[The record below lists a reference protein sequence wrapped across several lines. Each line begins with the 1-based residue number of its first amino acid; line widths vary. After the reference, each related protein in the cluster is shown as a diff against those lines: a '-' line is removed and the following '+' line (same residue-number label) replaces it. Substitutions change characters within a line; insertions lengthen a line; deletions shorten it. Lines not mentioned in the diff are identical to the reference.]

1 MRAGVTSRAL
11 LLALAIAAFW
21 PVWTWY
27 AARVAASP
35 EEVWGLISLATALV
49 FLLGD
54 RDTTSA
60 SPARLAV
67 PAALAAFYA
76 ASYSS
81 LPALGRACIAVAA
94 VASTAYALFGGA
106 RPPVAAWGLLPLS
119 LPVVATLQF
128 YLGFPLR
135 VVTATAASAMIQST
149 GFAVVRDGTVLDW
162 HGTPVL
168 VDAPCSGVR
177 MLWAGLYLALALA
190 SAYRLSAWRTAL
202 AATAAVVA
210 VLGGNAMRAAALFY
224 VETGVVDAAAWA
236 HQGVGVVAFAMVAV
250 AIVAGVRRIRP
261 EVACPESLA
270 S

>member
-11 LLALAIAAFW
+11 LLALAVAGFW

-54 RDTTSA
+54 RDTTGA
-60 SPARLAV
+60 SPARLVV
-67 PAALAAFYA
+67 PAALAALYA

-81 LPALGRACIAVAA
+81 LPALGRACLAVAA
-94 VASTAYALFGGA
+94 VASTAHALFGGA

-119 LPVVATLQF
+119 LPVVASLQF

-135 VVTATAASAMIQST
+135 VVTATAAAAMIQST

-162 HGTPVL
+162 HGTSVL
-168 VDAPCSGVR
+168 VDAPCSGVQ
-177 MLWAGLYLALALA
+177 MAWMAYFCACTVAAPLALRDAASLRRLPAVGALVLLGNVLRNSLLVA
-190 SAYRLSAWRTAL
+190 LEARPQGLAESWHQAIGIAAL
-202 AATAAVVA
+202 AAVCAAVLLVMRGGRNRA
-210 VLGGNAMRAAALFY
+210 V
-224 VETGVVDAAAWA
+224 V
-236 HQGVGVVAFAMVAV
+236 
-250 AIVAGVRRIRP
+250 
-261 EVACPESLA
+261 
-270 S
+270 